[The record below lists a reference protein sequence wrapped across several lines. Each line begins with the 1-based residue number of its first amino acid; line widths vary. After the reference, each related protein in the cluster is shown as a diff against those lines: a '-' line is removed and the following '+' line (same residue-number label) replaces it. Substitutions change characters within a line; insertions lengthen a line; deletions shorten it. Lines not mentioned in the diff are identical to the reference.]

1 MKHKYGFLNGKG
13 GRDTNVFRSNTM
25 FRSGV
30 VSLLMLTAIFRIS
43 PQAFSQPDA
52 TQGHWPQWRGPKRN
66 NASTETGLLKQWPEG
81 GPPLLWKVLG
91 LGEGIA
97 SVSIAGGRI
106 YTLGYHNMNEY
117 VIALKERTGERI
129 WATRIGPAAKENRL
143 MRWLSQRTPTINGER
158 LYVVTAKGELI
169 CLRTVDGK
177 PLWRKSYLND
187 FEAKK
192 PTWGFCDYPLVDGDK
207 LICTPGGPQAAIVAL
222 NKKTGHLIWKSSVP
236 DNQRSAYTAIVVAE
250 VGGIRQYVTSLSGGL
265 VGVAANDG
273 RLLWYYKGSARY
285 AANSYTP
292 IVQGDLVF
300 YAWGY
305 RRGITLLK
313 LVPAGNGF
321 DVKKQYFQE
330 MSVDAFQD
338 STVLV
343 GDHVYTYQAPD
354 GMPMCVEMKTGTIV
368 WAQKDSERR
377 NKAALMYA
385 DGHLYLR
392 RSNGVMTLVEVT
404 PERYIEKGT
413 FSIPDHQQSIGSTFP
428 VVAAGRLYL
437 RDNDLLFCYDVRED
451 GLKQPQPQP
460 KTIILPPLLSKDQS
474 ENSVVQQPRTGKD
487 REPDAIFFPTPQD
500 VVEKML
506 MLANVKKDDVV
517 YDLGCGDGRIVVTAA
532 KKYGCKAVGYEID
545 PELVKLAREN
555 IKQNQV
561 EHLVKIEREDVFT
574 LDLSG
579 ADVITVYL
587 LDKLNERL
595 IPQLKKLKPGSR
607 IVSHQFQMP
616 GVKADKV
623 ITIESKDD
631 GVEHTLYLW
640 TTPLKMT
647 QR

>member
-1 MKHKYGFLNGKG
+1 
-13 GRDTNVFRSNTM
+13 
-25 FRSGV
+25 
-30 VSLLMLTAIFRIS
+30 
-43 PQAFSQPDA
+43 
-52 TQGHWPQWRGPKRN
+52 
-66 NASTETGLLKQWPEG
+66 
-81 GPPLLWKVLG
+81 
-91 LGEGIA
+91 
-97 SVSIAGGRI
+97 
-106 YTLGYHNMNEY
+106 
-117 VIALKERTGERI
+117 VIALKEKTGERI
-129 WATRIGPAAKENRL
+129 WATRIGPAVRENRL
-143 MRWLSQRTPTINGER
+143 MRWLSQRTPTVDEER
-158 LYVVTAKGELI
+158 LYVVTAKGELV
-169 CLRTVDGK
+169 CLQTVDGRQ
-177 PLWRKSYLND
+177 LWRKSYTSE
-187 FEAKK
+187 FGAKR
-192 PTWGFCDYPLVDGDK
+192 PTWGFCDYPLIDGEK

-222 NKKTGHLIWKSSVP
+222 NKKTGHLIWKSSAP
-236 DNQRSAYTAIVVAE
+236 DNQRSAYTAMVMTE
-250 VGGIRQYVTSLSGGL
+250 LDGIRQYVTSLSGGI

-273 RLLWYYKGSARY
+273 RLLWYYKGSASY

-313 LVPAGNGF
+313 LFHAGDGLN
-321 DVKKQYFQE
+321 VKKQYFQE
-330 MSVDAFQD
+330 LSVDAFQD

-354 GMPMCVEMKTGTIV
+354 GMPMCIEMKTGTIA

-377 NKAALMYA
+377 NKAALTYA

-392 RSNGVMTLVEVT
+392 RSNGVMTLVEAT

-413 FSIPDHQQSIGSTFP
+413 FSIPDHQPSIGSTFP
-428 VVAAGRLYL
+428 VIAAGRLYL

-451 GLKQPQPQP
+451 ALIQPRPQP

-506 MLANVKKDDVV
+506 KLADINKEDVV

-532 KKYGCKAVGYEID
+532 KEYGCKAVGYEID

-579 ADVITVYL
+579 ANVIMVYL
-587 LDKLNERL
+587 LPRLNERL

-616 GVKADKV
+616 RIKADKV
-623 ITIESKDD
+623 FTVKSKDD

-647 QR
+647 QK

>member
-1 MKHKYGFLNGKG
+1 MNMKLRLVFLGSAIVIMSQVSEAQ
-13 GRDTNVFRSNTM
+13 R
-25 FRSGV
+25 GV
-30 VSLLMLTAIFRIS
+30 PPA
-43 PQAFSQPDA
+43 P
-52 TQGHWPQWRGPKRN
+52 GHWPQWRGPNRDN
-66 NASTETGLLKQWPEG
+66 VSTETGLLKQWPDG
-81 GPPLLWKVLG
+81 GPPLLWKVVG

-106 YTLGYHNMNEY
+106 YTLGYHNSNEY

-129 WATRIGPAAKENRL
+129 WATRIGPAAKESRL
-143 MRWLSQRTPTINGER
+143 MRWLSQRTPTVNGER
-158 LYVVTAKGELI
+158 LYVVTGKGELV
-169 CLRTVDGK
+169 CLRTIDGK
-177 PLWRKSYLND
+177 QLWRKNYPSD
-187 FEAKK
+187 FGAKS
-192 PTWGFCDYPLVDGDK
+192 PVWGFCDYPLVDGDK
-207 LICTPGGPQAAIVAL
+207 LICTPGGPQATIVAL
-222 NKKTGHLIWKSSVP
+222 NKNTGHLIWKFGVP
-236 DNQRSAYTAIVVAE
+236 DNQRSAYAAMVVAE
-250 VGGIRQYVTSLSGGL
+250 VSGIRQYVTSLSEGL

-273 RLLWYYKGSARY
+273 RLLWYYKGSANY
-285 AANSYTP
+285 GANSYTP
-292 IVQGDLVF
+292 IVRGDLVF
-300 YAWGY
+300 YIWGY
-305 RRGITLLK
+305 RRGIALLK

-321 DVKKQYFQE
+321 DVKAQYFQKL
-330 MSVDAFQD
+330 SADAFQD

-354 GMPMCVEMKTGTIV
+354 GMPMCIEMKTGTIA
-368 WAQKDSERR
+368 WAQKGSKYR
-377 NKAALMYA
+377 NKAALTFA

-392 RSNGVMTLVEVT
+392 LSDGVITLVEAT

-413 FSIPDHQQSIGSTFP
+413 FSIPDHQPSIGSTFP

-437 RDNDLLFCYDVRED
+437 RDNDMLFCYDVRED
-451 GLKQPQPQP
+451 ALKQPRPQP
-460 KTIILPPLLSKDQS
+460 KTIMLPSPSSKDQS
-474 ENSVVQQPRTGKD
+474 ESSLAQQPRAGKD

-506 MLANVKKDDVV
+506 KLANVKKDDMV

-579 ADVITVYL
+579 ADVIMVYL
-587 LDKLNERL
+587 LPRLNERL

-607 IVSHQFQMP
+607 IVSHQFQML

-623 ITIESKDD
+623 VKVVSDADD
-631 GVEHTLYLW
+631 VEHTIYLW
-640 TTPLKMT
+640 TTPLKRQKT
-647 QR
+647 EPK